1 MADRLGFGRFTQW
14 VSFSQSDPS
23 RRYLALSLW
32 IIAIIIIYPY
42 FVGGEFGRVVLSL
55 LFSIILIFATLTIVG
70 KKRVSVL
77 AILLLIPSLIMQW
90 LYYIY
95 NSQELLI
102 LSYTFSL
109 LALTL
114 ITLSILLE
122 VVRAKTPIPKH
133 VIWGAIAVYLLLG
146 LTWATLFNLME
157 MITPGS
163 FMYVLNPDTI
173 LNTSDFFYYSFVTLA
188 TLGYGDIVPMTAQA
202 RSVAI
207 LEAVTGALYLAILIS
222 KLVSMSL
229 ASHEH
234 DKSS

>member
-1 MADRLGFGRFTQW
+1 M
-14 VSFSQSDPS
+14 
-23 RRYLALSLW
+23 
-32 IIAIIIIYPY
+32 IIIYPY
-42 FVGGEFGRVVLSL
+42 FTGGDFGRVVLSL
-55 LFSIILIFATLTIVG
+55 LLSIVLIFATLTIVG
-70 KKRVSVL
+70 NKRISVL
-77 AILLLIPSLIMQW
+77 AILLLIPSLILQW

-95 NSQELLI
+95 NGEELLI
-102 LSYTFSL
+102 LSNAFSL

-114 ITLSILLE
+114 ITFSTLFE

-146 LTWATLFNLME
+146 LTWATLFNIIE
-157 MITPGS
+157 AITPGS
-163 FMYVLNPDTI
+163 FMYALNPDAV
-173 LNTSDFFYYSFVTLA
+173 LNTSDFLYYSFVTLA

-229 ASHEH
+229 ASREH
-234 DKSS
+234 NESS